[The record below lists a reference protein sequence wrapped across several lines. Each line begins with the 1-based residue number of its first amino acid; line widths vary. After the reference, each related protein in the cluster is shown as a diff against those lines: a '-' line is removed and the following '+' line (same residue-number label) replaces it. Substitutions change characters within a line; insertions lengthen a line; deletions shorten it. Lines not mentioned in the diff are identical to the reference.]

1 MPFTNEQ
8 KREHIRELQRYL
20 HGIDMS
26 RGKLP
31 AVIPDGVYGERT
43 AAAVADFQREKG
55 LPATGKTDGETWDM
69 IVKEYL
75 TEMGEKPVP
84 FSVFPSA
91 DYVCHKGC
99 GGVLVWVI
107 QSILAELG
115 KRYDNMMII
124 KVNGDYTAETEAA
137 VKNFQKICGLSLT
150 GSVDSTTW
158 NLLLVCYEHKL
169 D

>member
-20 HGIDMS
+20 HAIDLS

-43 AAAVADFQREKG
+43 AAAVADFQRENG
-55 LPATGKTDGETWDM
+55 LPATGKTDSETWDL
-69 IVKEYL
+69 IVREYL
-75 TEMGEKPVP
+75 EEMGERPMP
-84 FSVFPSA
+84 LSVFPSA

-99 GGVLVWVI
+99 GGVLVWAI

-115 KRYDNMMII
+115 RRYDNMPDI
-124 KVNGDYTAETEAA
+124 KVNGDYTDETENA
-137 VKNFQKICGLSLT
+137 VRIFQKICGLSLT
-150 GSVDSTTW
+150 GNVDSRTW
-158 NLLLVCYEHKL
+158 NLLLVCWEHKL
-169 D
+169 